1 MNTLLIILVMVTVF
15 NTVRWVGS
23 IWIAG
28 AEAHDHTE

>member
-1 MNTLLIILVMVTVF
+1 MNTLLIVLVMVTVF

-28 AEAHDHTE
+28 AEAYDDSE